1 MIENGTYYS
10 RAAREVIL
18 PNVRESFP
26 EYPNAERFLRSLR
39 WASLAGLCIFLT
51 GVSVGAVTSG
61 VPRAMWLGAAVP
73 FGLFLFVVFW
83 LARRRTIRRV
93 LFSTDCLL
101 SRTRGNERL
110 ARFVI
115 DDLGVNVL
123 TGKIDAKPGTFCRSG
138 NLPEV
143 RSMLRRSTT

>member
-1 MIENGTYYS
+1 M
-10 RAAREVIL
+10 
-18 PNVRESFP
+18 RESFP

-83 LARRRTIRRV
+83 LARRRTIRKIAALRN
-93 LFSTDCLL
+93 SWHTPTAPTD
-101 SRTRGNERL
+101 SR
-110 ARFVI
+110 A
-115 DDLGVNVL
+115 
-123 TGKIDAKPGTFCRSG
+123 AQ
-138 NLPEV
+138 
-143 RSMLRRSTT
+143 